1 MQFNRSKCS
10 IINNLDELPSV
21 SGFLAVGN
29 FDGVHFGHQQLIK
42 EGNKRKEVSVLT
54 YEPHPLI
61 SLDKVQEP
69 FLLSTLNEK
78 ISLLEHYSVK
88 KVIVLN
94 FGSEIFQ
101 MSPEVFIKVII
112 KEKINPEGVIIGF
125 DHHFGKERRGDAGL
139 LKKMGEK
146 FGFDVIIF
154 PEVKIGNKAVKSSG
168 IRKFLRKGEIGNVYK
183 FSGHPY
189 LIEGKVVKGDG
200 MGRSL
205 GYPTANIQ
213 LDSKYKL
220 LPDEGLYSSIVEIHN
235 EEFPAML
242 YIGSSPTFG
251 INQVKIEV
259 HIMGFSGH
267 IYGERIKCFVYSLV
281 RKKKFF
287 SSEKSLKE
295 NIGRSKEETLKSLKE
310 VYKWESQ
317 LRKSRN

>member
-78 ISLLEHYSVK
+78 ISLLEHYSAK

-101 MSPEVFIKVII
+101 MSPEAFIKVII

-146 FGFDVIIF
+146 LGFDVIIF
-154 PEVKIGNKAVKSSG
+154 PEVKIDSKAVKSSE
-168 IRKFLRKGEIGNVYK
+168 IRKFLRKGEIDSVYK

-220 LPDEGLYSSIVEIHN
+220 LPDEGLYSSIVEIHD